1 MKRAVRFYSA
11 AVFVAGWSLR
21 LIRRTINSALPATVL
36 GRYPEL
42 HGSLQLFDLVF
53 GLALVAYGE
62 EVVFRRCARS
72 ACRGRIK
79 DGWVLI
85 VVSSLLFA
93 GQPTRGQ
100 EDQCIMAPGALLT
113 MASVDR
119 LTQVRASPCY
129 ARPGGPCYSGPGGMA
144 VTFTSLQL
152 KPGRRCCIVPVSTH
166 PEQRSHKGA
175 KTDLL

>member
-42 HGSLQLFDLVF
+42 HGSLQLFDLGF

-100 EDQCIMAPGALLT
+100 EDQCIMASPWLLSAAVLESLGHGARRDSKDFLKPTLDSPCGRQLLDSSI
-113 MASVDR
+113 AAPSVD
-119 LTQVRASPCY
+119 T
-129 ARPGGPCYSGPGGMA
+129 RP
-144 VTFTSLQL
+144 
-152 KPGRRCCIVPVSTH
+152 I
-166 PEQRSHKGA
+166 
-175 KTDLL
+175 